1 MSCTSGQPATPTVGV
16 PSVTIVG
23 QGLANTSVGAS
34 LTRFAGPISGP
45 AFVATEPEAQFIM
58 PIGGVLTNLYVA
70 TSTAQPAS
78 GSMVITVR
86 KNGAGT
92 ALAIT
97 LAASATSGVASNTTA
112 RVTVA
117 AGDLV
122 SVRFLNN
129 ATDFSAQVL
138 SFSFQ
143 LMI

>member
-1 MSCTSGQPATPTVGV
+1 MSCMSGQPSTPTIGV
-16 PSVTIVG
+16 PTVTIIG
-23 QGLANTSVGAS
+23 QGLANASVGAS
-34 LTRFAGPISGP
+34 LTQFVGPISSP
-45 AFVATEPEAQFIM
+45 VFVATEPEAQFIM
-58 PIGGVLTNLYVA
+58 PIGGVLKNLYVA

-78 GSMVITVR
+78 GSMTVTLR

-122 SVRFLNN
+122 SVRFLNS
-129 ATDFSAQVL
+129 ATDPSAQVI
-138 SFSFQ
+138 SFSLQ

>member
-1 MSCTSGQPATPTVGV
+1 MSCTHRQPATPTIDV
-16 PSVTIVG
+16 PTLTIIG

-34 LTRFAGPISGP
+34 LTLFTSPFSGS
-45 AFVATEPEAQFIM
+45 AFVTTEPEAQFIM
-58 PIGGVLTNLYVA
+58 PIGGVLKNFYVA

-78 GSMVITVR
+78 GSMTVTLR

-129 ATDFSAQVL
+129 ATDPSAQVV
-138 SFSFQ
+138 SFSLQ